1 MNHILAPA
9 DIAHYYSRLAQP
21 STLPAAPGRARPR
34 PAPPACGSP
43 PCARAAGPPP
53 RRAPSMP

>member
-21 STLPAAPGRARPR
+21 STLPAAAAVHPR
-34 PAPPACGSP
+34 DVNHGERDDVP
-43 PCARAAGPPP
+43 
-53 RRAPSMP
+53 